1 MFESSR
7 VLSLIVGV
15 SSLTFLSAADTAAL
29 ESVAIGWDGDLD
41 WQGNGSATVETFDAE
56 YLAPPDPNNPG
67 GTPQLLIGNAPG
79 DLVEFDS
86 ADFPQSLLP
95 QLLVECPDGTC
106 PEANVAAGTISRGGR
121 IRIPTFSSFTLQYK
135 STNLK
140 ENLEEMI
147 SSRAGGEEDA
157 LELKN
162 FNAFGQLLI
171 LDMGAR
177 FPVNRIRFYPRNSVQ
192 KSPATPFQNDF
203 LRAYELF
210 TNDGLN
216 LTREGN
222 QIWNPLVL
230 ERDNRHPVVDV
241 RLDPPRYVR
250 SIRMKSL
257 TQFDWEIDEF
267 EVYGQGFLPT
277 ASYISDIFDAGG
289 PATWI
294 KLRWDEEIVGDPD
307 FSQMQ
312 IRTRTGIDDSPF
324 VFTRTLRGKPNA
336 EEIPFSV
343 DDPTQDMT
351 RREFESLP
359 KIDADGREWEPASVL
374 DDLVNWSPF
383 STPFAANAANGPGS
397 PIVSPSP
404 RRYFQFQVFFDSKSL
419 DAARVLR
426 SLGFEFLVPPLA
438 DELIGEIF
446 PRRVEPSTSVSFIY
460 AVRPVMHT
468 TGLLG
473 FDTIEIY
480 TPTQVESIDRIEILD
495 AEGQMVASR
504 DFADLSD
511 RTLVDDFQITAVA
524 NDRFSVRLPLIQE
537 DGTQAR
543 IFFRTSVLTYSTNF
557 PSAALI
563 STEPDAAQGITSG
576 EVAVLGEDDRPDFSG
591 ITVLSPKIQ
600 EGSIL
605 ARVELGPNP
614 FTPNGDGVNDVI
626 GVNYSLLSLS
636 VPRPVYIGVYDL
648 AGRSLR
654 VLHEGPERNG
664 RYEDKGWD
672 GRDDAGALAAPG
684 IYIVRIEVVGD
695 AETDVQSRVVALVY

>member
-1 MFESSR
+1 MLESR
-7 VLSLIVGV
+7 RMLNLIVGV
-15 SSLTFLSAADTAAL
+15 SSLMLCSAASISAL
-29 ESVAIGWDGDLD
+29 ESVVIGQDGNLD
-41 WQGNGSATVETFDAE
+41 WQGGGSAIVETIDAE

-79 DLVEFDS
+79 NLIEFDS
-86 ADFPQSLLP
+86 TDFPNSLLP
-95 QLLVECPDGTC
+95 QLLAECPDGTC

-121 IRIPTFSSFTLQYK
+121 IQIPTFSSFTLQYK

-147 SSRAGGEEDA
+147 SSQSGGEEEA

-171 LDMGAR
+171 IDIGAR

-192 KSPATPFQNDF
+192 RSPATPFQNDF

-210 TNDGLN
+210 TNDGVN

-222 QIWNPLVL
+222 QIWDPLVL
-230 ERDNRHPVVDV
+230 ERDNRNPVVDV
-241 RLDPPRYVR
+241 QINPPRYVK

-277 ASYISDIFDAGG
+277 ATYISDIFDASG

-294 KLRWDEEIVGDPD
+294 RLRWDEETVGDPD
-307 FSQMQ
+307 FSQIQ
-312 IRTRTGIDDSPF
+312 IRTRTGSDNSPF
-324 VFTRTLRGKPNA
+324 VFTRTLRGKPNP

-359 KIDADGREWEPASVL
+359 KIDAEGREWEPASVL

-383 STPFAANAANGPGS
+383 STPFPAGAANGPGS

-404 RRYFQFQVFFDSKSL
+404 RRYFQFQVLFDSKSL
-419 DAARVLR
+419 NAARVLK
-426 SLGFEFLVPPLA
+426 SLSFDFLVPPLA

-446 PRRVEPSTSVSFIY
+446 PRQVEPSKSFSFTY
-460 AVRPVMHT
+460 AVRPVMRT

-473 FDTIEIY
+473 FDTIEIS

-495 AEGQMVASR
+495 ANSNLVASR
-504 DFADLSD
+504 DFAELTD
-511 RTLVDDFQITAVA
+511 RTMVDGFQIAAVT
-524 NDRFSVRLPLIQE
+524 NDRFSVRLPLVQE
-537 DGTQAR
+537 DGAQAR
-543 IFFRTSVLTYSTNF
+543 ILFRTSVLTYSTNF
-557 PSAALI
+557 PSSALI

-576 EVAVLGEDDRPDFSG
+576 EVAVLGQDDRPDFSG
-591 ITVLSPKIQ
+591 TTVLSPKVQ
-600 EGSIL
+600 AGGIL
-605 ARVELGPNP
+605 AKVNLGPNP
-614 FTPNGDGVNDVI
+614 FTPNGDGVNDEIAVD
-626 GVNYSLLSLS
+626 YSLLSLS
-636 VPRPVYIGVYDL
+636 VPRPVHISIYDL
-648 AGRSLR
+648 SGQRIR
-654 VLHEGPERNG
+654 ILHDGPERNG
-664 RYEDKGWD
+664 RYEDKSWD
-672 GRDDAGALAAPG
+672 GRDDQGEMVAPG
-684 IYIVRIEVVGD
+684 IYIVRLEVTGD
-695 AETDVQSRVVALVY
+695 AETDSQSQVIALVY